1 MIVSVIEFE
10 CRHGVDTT
18 KGDIKN
24 IREEKRI
31 RKTKGIKFWDDSR
44 RGKITSFFLQFI
56 LKGFGEWPALTVVFS
71 WRRVKR
77 RPPTEDLWRPD
88 AHFDVGGPG
97 CYVMS
102 RVEWAEEWKY
112 YISYSM
118 TSLEL
123 PHYMVTSF
131 QLLYNIITLLELPLG
146 IMTLLEL
153 LILQHHIAGTSI
165 VHITS
170 LEHLYNIITLL
181 ELLLGNMKSSELL
194 ILHHDIIGT
203 ITLDP
208 LY

>member
-1 MIVSVIEFE
+1 MTQ
-10 CRHGVDTT
+10 G
-18 KGDIKN
+18 
-24 IREEKRI
+24 EENH
-31 RKTKGIKFWDDSR
+31 F
-44 RGKITSFFLQFI
+44 FFLQFI

-112 YISYSM
+112 YISYNM

-123 PHYMVTSF
+123 PRYMVTSF
-131 QLLYNIITLLELPLG
+131 ELLYNIITLLELPLG

-153 LILQHHIAGTSI
+153 LILHDIVRTTTLHYDTVGTSNITTSHRWNFYITHDIAGTSI
-165 VHITS
+165 
-170 LEHLYNIITLL
+170 
-181 ELLLGNMKSSELL
+181 
-194 ILHHDIIGT
+194 
-203 ITLDP
+203 
-208 LY
+208 